1 MNNTNK
7 FNNVQARAFCMQ
19 YGLVVGLLTSA
30 SFLATMYGLGAP
42 SVGLLGNIL
51 GIFAFVAAFRFIRGY
66 RQEVE
71 RLTFLQACYMA
82 FLTFFFASLLT
93 AVVQY
98 LYLAFLD
105 HGRLFMQVEQMLSM
119 PEYEQWLKQMA
130 GGTDVEEVKKAALGL
145 LSNPAKMTLQ
155 LLWSDTLLSLILS
168 IPTALLSM
176 TGKNKE

>member
-51 GIFAFVAAFRFIRGY
+51 GIFAFVAAFRFIRSY

-71 RLTFLQACYMA
+71 RLSFLQACYMA
-82 FLTFFFASLLT
+82 FLTLFFASLLT

-130 GGTDVEEVKKAALGL
+130 GGADVEEVKRR
-145 LSNPAKMTLQ
+145 LSVYC
-155 LLWSDTLLSLILS
+155 LIQQR
-168 IPTALLSM
+168 
-176 TGKNKE
+176 